1 MKKVI
6 ILICILVCVVMF
18 ASCTVLHN
26 KTLSTFDYFSTVI
39 TLNTSTA
46 NKVDVEGAW
55 AEMQKELSDMDAKL
69 SPYKEGSDIY
79 KFNHAEKD
87 TKVEVSKLTYDV
99 FMIAMD
105 AYTKTDGAYN
115 PAMLLLSDLWGFT
128 DRFTYDNY
136 SPIYPYDRQKPNE
149 QLPSDKYVDG
159 FLSLTDFGLVEG
171 EEYEDK
177 YYIYK
182 PDLSIDIDGVNYTM
196 QLDFG
201 GIVKGYAAAVLQE
214 IADRYDINY
223 GYITLGSSSLALL
236 ERGATGR
243 KWDLKL
249 KDPKDPNS
257 LYLRAYL
264 ISVFI
269 STSGNYEQY
278 YEIDGKRY
286 CHIINPTTGRPIE
299 NETLSCTLAY
309 RISSRTARNDS
320 AMLDAYSTALMVMD
334 FETAKEFIN
343 SKKDLTAY
351 IALNNG
357 DKLKVYTNDEQAKI
371 LKDYERI

>member
-39 TLNTSTA
+39 TLNTSTS

-55 AEMQKELSDMDAKL
+55 AEMQTALSDMDAKL

-105 AYTKTDGAYN
+105 AYMETDGAYN

-171 EEYEDK
+171 EEKKDK

-243 KWDLKL
+243 KWDLYHI
-249 KDPKDPNS
+249 
-257 LYLRAYL
+257 YLRFL
-264 ISVFI
+264 V
-269 STSGNYEQY
+269 
-278 YEIDGKRY
+278 
-286 CHIINPTTGRPIE
+286 
-299 NETLSCTLAY
+299 
-309 RISSRTARNDS
+309 
-320 AMLDAYSTALMVMD
+320 
-334 FETAKEFIN
+334 
-343 SKKDLTAY
+343 
-351 IALNNG
+351 
-357 DKLKVYTNDEQAKI
+357 I
-371 LKDYERI
+371 LLQHSL